1 MKFQKIRRNSK
12 FEISRTFTP
21 KETWNEDR
29 IEKEVQKFAARF
41 NGHTMKE
48 YSKIL
53 RQDGI
58 RLDNKPGGLS
68 NGTITKDKSVI
79 STMSPT
85 LFSKECL
92 VIILLYTL
100 GSAEAVRKPSKNIR
114 LTILPMNRLNGFYGH

>member
-41 NGHTMKE
+41 YGHTMKE

-92 VIILLYTL
+92 VLILLYTL
-100 GSAEAVRKPSKNIR
+100 GSAEAVRKPPKNIR
-114 LTILPMNRLNGFYGH
+114 LTILPMNRQNGFYGH